1 MAPVADPGTPDHA
14 EAVLDRLAERYPPEA
29 TAGERDPFRSLVA
42 TIMSQRTDDDVTY
55 PRAKALFEAYPDV
68 DALAGAGVD
77 EIRDLIEP
85 VGFYNNKAEAIKQV
99 AEAIL
104 EDHGGEV
111 PRDRET
117 LEALPMVGP
126 KTSACVMCYGFGEDV
141 IAVDTHVHRISNR
154 LGWVDTDRPEET
166 EAALRDLVPEDR
178 WNVVN
183 ELLVRFGRDLCSP
196 RSPSCEVCPVNELCP
211 SADAERAGDPDEERE
226 GGPTMLSR
234 VSRVSE

>member
-1 MAPVADPGTPDHA
+1 MA
-14 EAVLDRLAERYPPEA
+14 AVLDRLAERYPPEA
-29 TAGERDPFRSLVA
+29 VTDPGDRDPFRSLVA

-68 DALAGAGVD
+68 DALAEANVD

-85 VGFYNNKAEAIKQV
+85 VGFYNNKAEAIEQV
-99 AEAIL
+99 AEAIRD
-104 EDHGGEV
+104 DHAGEV

-117 LEALPMVGP
+117 LESLPMVGP
-126 KTSACVMCYGFGEDV
+126 KTSACVMCYGFGEAV

-154 LGWVDTDRPEET
+154 LGWVDTDTPEAT
-166 EAALRDLVPEDR
+166 ESALREVVPEDR

-196 RSPSCEVCPVNELCP
+196 RSPSCEVCPVNDLCP
-211 SADAERAGDPDEERE
+211 SAETEREGDPGPERE

-234 VSRVSE
+234 VSRVEGS